1 MDAFNAETY
10 EEENSSSSAEA
21 KSNCLVYKIDKKIL
35 AIVISSFEE
44 DLRPKNK
51 NWSSIN
57 LNEQIQGQGYQTPD
71 KLILNENVQK
81 IKTS

>member
-1 MDAFNAETY
+1 M
-10 EEENSSSSAEA
+10 
-21 KSNCLVYKIDKKIL
+21 
-35 AIVISSFEE
+35 ISSFEE

-81 IKTS
+81 IKTSEKKIRDIKLRFLTTSKNKRFKK

>member
-1 MDAFNAETY
+1 M
-10 EEENSSSSAEA
+10 
-21 KSNCLVYKIDKKIL
+21 YKVDKKIL

-71 KLILNENVQK
+71 KLVLH
-81 IKTS
+81 